1 MSLLMNNNNCILFKF
16 ESGTYANPSGAS
28 GNWLGLVTNHA
39 PSESQNVIEV
49 RYLCND
55 SRNVGQFV
63 DGPQDYEGTLTY
75 HPQNFALLGLT
86 LGSIV
91 DTSGTTVTHTF
102 SEANGNSKYAYTSG
116 TLNPFASITIV
127 DAKRGPTTADH
138 IVRTINGCQGNS
150 YTINFSEGELV
161 ECEYSYIAQSLNV
174 GSTLVNV
181 ISGTNVLSQ
190 DNTRPYVWSDV
201 KLHLPSGTAIQTLKE
216 GTFTVNNNLESKHY
230 LDGNGRQISLAVPMN
245 RDYEVT
251 ATVDMTSALATTL
264 YNSYW
269 NGGSTFNALL
279 ELTQSANENL
289 FIVMS
294 GCKMTEFD
302 APSTME
308 GVNEIS
314 MTFKPQTC
322 VGTEKN
328 TILKYSPW

>member
-1 MSLLMNNNNCILFKF
+1 MSLLVNNNNCVLFKF
-16 ESGTYANPSGAS
+16 ESGTYGTASGTS

-39 PSESQNVIEV
+39 PSENQNVIEV

-55 SRNVGQFV
+55 SRNIGQFI

-75 HPQNFALLGLT
+75 HPQNFALLGFT

-91 DTSGTTVTHTF
+91 SSSGTATTHYL
-102 SEANGNSKYAYTSG
+102 SEAEGTSKYAYTSG
-116 TLNPFASITIV
+116 TLNPFASITLV
-127 DAKRGPTTADH
+127 DAKKGPSAADH
-138 IVRTINGCQGNS
+138 IVRTLNGCQANS
-150 YTINFSEGELV
+150 FSINFNEGELV

-181 ISGTNVLSQ
+181 ISGTNAMSK

-201 KLHLPSGTAIQTLKE
+201 KLHIPSGTTIQTLKE

-230 LDGNGRQISLAVPMN
+230 INGSRQISLAVPMN

-251 ATVDMTSALATTL
+251 ATVDMTSSLANTL

-269 NGGSTFNALL
+269 NGGSTFNAML
-279 ELTQSANENL
+279 EMQQSDSENL

-302 APSTME
+302 APSSME

-314 MTFKPQTC
+314 LTFKPQNAIA
-322 VGTEKN
+322 VEKN
-328 TILKYSPW
+328 TILKYAPW